1 MVKLLLELK
10 AASKLQVLADMP
22 TLTDVLGSW
31 SADVRLSVGLKIG
44 HPQITWFFTWF
55 FTWFTTKHDI
65 NMFHY
70 FFPITLHKI
79 AINWINI
86 ICNHPQIASDPNFRP
101 LLYVALPRI
110 H

>member
-65 NMFHY
+65 NMFH
-70 FFPITLHKI
+70 
-79 AINWINI
+79 
-86 ICNHPQIASDPNFRP
+86 
-101 LLYVALPRI
+101 
-110 H
+110 